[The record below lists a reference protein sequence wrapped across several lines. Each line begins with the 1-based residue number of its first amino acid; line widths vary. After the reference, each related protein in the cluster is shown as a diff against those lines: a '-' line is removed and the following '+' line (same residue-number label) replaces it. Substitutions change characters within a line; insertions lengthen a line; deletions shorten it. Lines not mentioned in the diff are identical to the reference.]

1 MASGKGPQD
10 MMNSPNMQK
19 LTEKLMSDPAILQMM
34 SDPSQA
40 CILLLI

>member
-34 SDPSQA
+34 SDPNQA
-40 CILLLI
+40 CILLRI